1 IKPSHYDADGYVV
14 QWFRS
19 TMPSNSLAAVYSLA
33 MGAAAREI
41 LGPSL
46 PIDVLAIDETN
57 TRVKPASIA
66 RRIAQNGGLGLVGI
80 VGVQSNEFPRALDI
94 ARPLREKGVQVMIGG
109 FHVSGCLA
117 MLKETQ
123 ADVRQAQELGIS
135 IFAGEAEEGLDEVI
149 VHAAEGA
156 LRPL

>member
-1 IKPSHYDADGYVV
+1 MSKAHGRRFQLILIKPSHYDADGYVV

-94 ARPLREKGVQVMIGG
+94 ARPLTREGRAGNDRRVPRLGLPC
-109 FHVSGCLA
+109 H
-117 MLKETQ
+117 
-123 ADVRQAQELGIS
+123 AQRD
-135 IFAGEAEEGLDEVI
+135 AG
-149 VHAAEGA
+149 
-156 LRPL
+156 RR